1 MMGRRIAMRRTCEQG
16 IKDYY
21 RSEASS
27 APHTRLLAG
36 RSHGEPVQACAH
48 APGPT
53 AVHSTRTVQK
63 TGYQCCPS
71 EEGSVAEPPVF
82 TLLAGLLA
90 GRSHGETVQARA
102 HTSRPTAVH
111 SECPGDTRFGLY
123 ERAACVKGA
132 AVHCALD
139 QRNSRPQTRR
149 RPQAITPCPRR
160 AGRLAGRLAGRPAG
174 SHAQWVSSGI
184 PCFAPH
190 GAGKE
195 NSSLRS
201 VWAGSSPPWSVGRS
215 FTRIPPAGVCV
226 RPGSTSGSSS
236 PSHCGSSSFCSLFF
250 WGPTLET
257 SGQVCWELASSVPA
271 RPAHVQQTMDTR
283 LVLWVGWGMRL
294 RQLIDTERMRRTRL

>member
-139 QRNSRPQTRR
+139 QRVTTANTPPTTSNNFMSTESWTTRWTTR
-149 RPQAITPCPRR
+149 WKPRAMGFLWHPLLR
-160 AGRLAGRLAGRPAG
+160 A
-174 SHAQWVSSGI
+174 
-184 PCFAPH
+184 
-190 GAGKE
+190 
-195 NSSLRS
+195 
-201 VWAGSSPPWSVGRS
+201 
-215 FTRIPPAGVCV
+215 
-226 RPGSTSGSSS
+226 
-236 PSHCGSSSFCSLFF
+236 
-250 WGPTLET
+250 
-257 SGQVCWELASSVPA
+257 
-271 RPAHVQQTMDTR
+271 
-283 LVLWVGWGMRL
+283 
-294 RQLIDTERMRRTRL
+294 

>member
-1 MMGRRIAMRRTCEQG
+1 MGSQC
-16 IKDYY
+16 KP
-21 RSEASS
+21 
-27 APHTRLLAG
+27 APTRQDLRLYTRLALYKKGAYHPGHRPLAQ
-36 RSHGEPVQACAH
+36 R
-48 APGPT
+48 
-53 AVHSTRTVQK
+53 
-63 TGYQCCPS
+63 GYQCCPS

-250 WGPTLET
+250 LGPTLET